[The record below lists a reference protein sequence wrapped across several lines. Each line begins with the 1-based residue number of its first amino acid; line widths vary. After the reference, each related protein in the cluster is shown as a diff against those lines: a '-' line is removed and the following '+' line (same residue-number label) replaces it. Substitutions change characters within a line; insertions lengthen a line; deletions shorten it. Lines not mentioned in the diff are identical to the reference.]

1 MFLSNF
7 LFKKSLFAA
16 LFLTLAAG
24 FTFAQNTAELL
35 PKERLD
41 VFDKVWEKINKKYYA
56 ADLNGV
62 DWQAVRGKYQPQIEA
77 VRTDREF
84 YAVLKEMVG
93 RMNDSHTR
101 FLTPREA
108 QEFKNQQGTGVG
120 LRLGEVEGKTMV
132 LQVLKD
138 SPADRA
144 GVKAG
149 MTVRTID
156 GKPAAE
162 LMAEIAKDIGGSSS
176 ERAQK
181 ILANRRLLEGEPET
195 SIAVGLTDIEG
206 KNFEVQL
213 IRKTNAQEPKPVA
226 RRLNSGIG
234 YISLNTF
241 RGNAFAVFKTEFEK
255 IKDAPALIIDLRYNG
270 GGSIAEVLEIAG
282 LFEKKGTSFGK
293 MFSRS
298 QKTTTISAGGNDKN
312 LYSAPVVIL
321 INASSASGS
330 ELFAS
335 GLQEAGRAVIVGSQS
350 CGCLL
355 GITEERELKGGGTLQ
370 LSEVGFTSANNKVY
384 EKIGVTP
391 DRIIPVTIQN
401 LQTPVDEDL
410 TEAENYLK
418 SRLNKK

>member
-7 LFKKSLFAA
+7 LFKKVFFAVF
-16 LFLTLAAG
+16 FLTLAAG

-35 PKERLD
+35 PKERLE
-41 VFDKVWEKINKKYYA
+41 VFNTVWEKINKKYYA

-62 DWQAVRGKYQPQIEA
+62 DWQAVRVKYQPQVEA

-84 YAVLKEMVG
+84 YAVLKEMVS
-93 RMNDSHTR
+93 RMNDAHTR

-120 LRLGEVEGKTMV
+120 LRFGEVEGKTAV
-132 LQVLKD
+132 LYVLKD

-144 GVKAG
+144 GVKTG

-156 GKPAAE
+156 GKPVAE
-162 LMAEIAKDIGGSSS
+162 MMAEIIKNIGGSSS
-176 ERAQK
+176 KRAEN

-195 SIAVGLTDIEG
+195 SVAIGLTDFEG
-206 KNFEVQL
+206 KDFEVQL
-213 IRKTNAQEPKPVA
+213 IRKTIAQEPKPVA
-226 RRLNSGIG
+226 RRLDSGIG

-241 RGNAFAVFKTEFEK
+241 RGNAFAAFKSEFEK
-255 IKDAPALIIDLRYNG
+255 IRDAPALIIDLRYNG
-270 GGSIAEVLEIAG
+270 GGSITEVLQIAG

-293 MFSRS
+293 AFNRS
-298 QKTTTISAGGNDKN
+298 QKKTAISANGDDKN
-312 LYSAPVVIL
+312 LYSAPIVIL

-335 GLQEAGRAVIVGSQS
+335 GLQEAGRAAVIGSQS

-355 GITEERELKGGGTLQ
+355 GITEERNLKGGGVLQ
-370 LSEVGFTSANNKVY
+370 LSEIGFTSANNKIY

-391 DRIIPVTIQN
+391 DRIVPLTLQN
-401 LQTPVDEDL
+401 LRTPVDEDL

-418 SRLNKK
+418 LRLNKK